1 MAYRSAHG
9 GADHPPPPELLRK
22 VAVQD
27 CCPLC
32 QKLGESTLHALWE
45 CEKIKKA
52 RKSWFPGSFPV
63 HGKFCDFFDLILFC
77 FSSLSLEDLE
87 LFCII
92 LWRIW
97 FLRNSSIHG
106 APLDGFDNVLEW
118 ASDFLVDFKGCRSVC
133 LRSSPP
139 CLSVCWFLPPSGVYK
154 INCDAAL
161 DGAGRK
167 VGFSI
172 VIRDG
177 SGSVLAC
184 SSQVVTA
191 SFSAL
196 VAETMAIGRAII
208 FSRDCGMFPCILESD
223 VAVVVNWILEG
234 SHLNSVVGP
243 LLEDIAGLRNLC
255 GGLCVQF
262 APRSANKV
270 AHVLAKQALKNVEDF
285 FWLEEFPLCAAHVIQ
300 ADMPD

>member
-1 MAYRSAHG
+1 M
-9 GADHPPPPELLRK
+9 
-22 VAVQD
+22 
-27 CCPLC
+27 
-32 QKLGESTLHALWE
+32 
-45 CEKIKKA
+45 
-52 RKSWFPGSFPV
+52 
-63 HGKFCDFFDLILFC
+63 
-77 FSSLSLEDLE
+77 
-87 LFCII
+87 
-92 LWRIW
+92 
-97 FLRNSSIHG
+97 
-106 APLDGFDNVLEW
+106 
-118 ASDFLVDFKGCRSVC
+118 
-133 LRSSPP
+133 
-139 CLSVCWFLPPSGVYK
+139 
-154 INCDAAL
+154 
-161 DGAGRK
+161 
-167 VGFSI
+167 
-172 VIRDG
+172 
-177 SGSVLAC
+177 
-184 SSQVVTA
+184 TA

-196 VAETMAIGRAII
+196 VAETMTIGRAII